1 MAYLTKNPD
10 GTIHLWNNK
19 PDYNSYAEIYQAWL
33 PGHESEW
40 NEVPLC
46 VNEND
51 SLRNVLIGEPAPCCM
66 ELYVKGSIITD
77 NNKGYE

>member
-1 MAYLTKNPD
+1 MAYLTRNPD

-19 PDYNSYAEIYQAWL
+19 PEYNKYGEFYQAWL
-33 PGHESEW
+33 PGYKGEH

-51 SLRNVLIGEPAPCCM
+51 SLRNIIIAEPVPCCM
-66 ELYVKGSIITD
+66 ELDIKGSIITN
-77 NNKGYE
+77 NNKRYE

>member
-19 PDYNSYAEIYQAWL
+19 PEYNSYAEIYQAWL
-33 PGHESEW
+33 PGHEGEW

-51 SLRNVLIGEPAPCCM
+51 SLRNMFIGEPVPCCI
-66 ELYVKGSIITD
+66 ELYVKGNIITD
-77 NNKGYE
+77 NNK